1 MTVQAMTVQ
10 ATTSTTAGPAADPP
24 VRTGPGLVSVIMP
37 ARNGAATIGAQ
48 LAALAR
54 QTYPGRW
61 ELVVVDNGSTDGTP
75 ELVAAFADRLPGLRL
90 HRAGA
95 RAGTSYAR
103 NEGCRVSRGE
113 LLLFCDQ
120 DDVVAPDWVAGMV
133 RGLAEFP
140 AVGGHVERRLLN
152 DDVSLATR
160 PEKPA
165 GSLQSGFDFLP
176 YALGAN
182 CGVRR
187 TVFEELGGFD
197 PAYRYGSDE
206 VSFFW
211 RAQLAGY
218 PIGALPDAVVHYRL
232 RRRLPEM
239 ARQYY
244 SYGLS
249 HPRLYR
255 DFAAAGLPRSVRPA
269 AREWRWLLRHL
280 PDLVRSRKARAVWV
294 TRCAMRCGRIVGSL
308 RNRVVFP

>member
-1 MTVQAMTVQ
+1 
-10 ATTSTTAGPAADPP
+10 
-24 VRTGPGLVSVIMP
+24 VSVIIP
-37 ARNGAATIGAQ
+37 TRNGAATIAAQ
-48 LAALAR
+48 LQALCR
-54 QTYPGRW
+54 QTYQGRW
-61 ELVVVDNGSTDGTP
+61 ELIVVDNGSTDGTTT
-75 ELVAAFADRLPGLRL
+75 LVNAFLDRLPELRL
-90 HRAGA
+90 HPARG

-120 DDVVAPDWVAGMV
+120 DDIVGTEWVAEMV

-152 DDVSLATR
+152 DEVALATR
-160 PEKPA
+160 PEKPP
-165 GSLQSGFDFLP
+165 GSLQGGFDFLP

-187 TVFEELGGFD
+187 AVYTELGGFD
-197 PAYRYGSDE
+197 PHYRYGSDE

-211 RAQLAGY
+211 RAQLAGHRL
-218 PIGALPDAVVHYRL
+218 GALPDAVVHYRL
-232 RRRLPEM
+232 RRSLRGM

-244 SYGLS
+244 SYGTS

-255 DFAAAGLPRSVRPA
+255 DFATAGLPRSVRSA

-280 PDLVRSRKARAVWV
+280 PDLVRSRKTRAVWV
-294 TRCAMRCGRIVGSL
+294 TRCAMRCGRIAGSL
-308 RNRVVFP
+308 RNRVFFP